1 VVIILVQLN
10 FIAQFVLTY
19 TIVKGLDLVLVGA
32 GKSLLEKAAGQ

>member
-1 VVIILVQLN
+1 VDVMLVVFN
-10 FIAQFVLTY
+10 FIAPFMLSY